1 MAFITSLGTFIS
13 FAEYADVTARD
24 QRLFESNEGLTEAI
38 VEELLEQGSQ
48 RVLTKIK
55 ATDWWKD
62 SQFEY
67 DSSLNRDPRLVPVVD
82 PLRIES
88 RQQDFTDL
96 TVYLTLTE
104 YVLPKIADFT
114 DDGNADVKKIQFYK
128 DKFDQLFKELLED
141 GSWYDFNDN
150 GVISTVEKKPSLQ
163 NLIRVR

>member
-13 FAEYADVTARD
+13 FAEYSDVVSRD
-24 QRLFESNEGLTEAI
+24 QRLFEANEGLTEVI
-38 VEELLEQGSQ
+38 VEELLEQGTS

-55 ATDWWKD
+55 ASNWWKEN
-62 SQFEY
+62 QFKF
-67 DSSLNRDPRLVPVVD
+67 DPSLNNDPRLVPSVD
-82 PLRIES
+82 PFRIEG

-128 DKFDQLFKELLED
+128 DKFDNLFVELLED
-141 GSWYDFNDN
+141 GSWYDFDDS
-150 GVISTVEKKPSLQ
+150 GTVDVAEKYPSVH

>member
-1 MAFITSLGTFIS
+1 MAFIISLGTFIS
-13 FAEYADVTARD
+13 FAEYEDVTARD
-24 QRLFESNEGLTEAI
+24 QRLFEANEGLTEAV

-55 ATDWWKD
+55 ATDWWKE
-62 SQFEY
+62 SQFAY
-67 DSSLNRDPRLVPVVD
+67 DSTLNRDARLVPVVD
-82 PLRIES
+82 PLRIEG

-128 DKFDQLFKELLED
+128 DKFDQLFKELIED
-141 GSWYDFNDN
+141 GSWYDFDN
-150 GVISTVEKKPSLQ
+150 SGTISTTEKRPSLV